1 MDMQSI
7 SDMEIKNF
15 LGRNTNDIYGRY
27 LGPIVSI
34 SKNDNDD
41 LEFLHVDLKNGH
53 LVKYLAEQIMLDQ
66 EKVVIIPTWRIEAEK
81 IKKEKVQ
88 AQKRSNALK
97 EMLEKKEITNEIYEG
112 LKTNQ
117 SLTIN
122 SLKGKYNECIENLK
136 KRLSELKLQIND
148 FSNFLVEMRAGK
160 TNGKIQDD
168 DYEKALKSIEQ
179 NMNYL
184 FLEKEDILNYIAD
197 MESEK

>member
-1 MDMQSI
+1 MQSI